1 MKIRLID
8 QSDEEFGIIKTD
20 DFVCPRVGEKINYSY
35 YTTNSDWIVIT
46 FVVTDIYYDYVNG
59 VLREIKIYCTK

>member
-1 MKIRLID
+1 MI
-8 QSDEEFGIIKTD
+8 
-20 DFVCPRVGEKINYSY
+20 FVCPRVGEKINYSY